1 MQDSARAPMWRAA
14 DKDHYS
20 PNTNALPFNGRDTP
34 GKAALR

>member
-14 DKDHYS
+14 CTDHRS
-20 PNTNALPFNGRDTP
+20 PNTVAITLNGRDMP